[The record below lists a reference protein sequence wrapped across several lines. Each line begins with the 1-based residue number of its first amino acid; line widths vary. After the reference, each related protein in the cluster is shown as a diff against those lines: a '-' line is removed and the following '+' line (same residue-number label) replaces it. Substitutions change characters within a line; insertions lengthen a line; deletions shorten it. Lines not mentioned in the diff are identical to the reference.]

1 MMLNVKNEENLINE
15 EFGFIPRN
23 FFFGHSLTD
32 GQLQAKKISISKCF
46 LNALCTTF
54 PFMIVRNIK
63 HFTADHNSQK

>member
-32 GQLQAKKISISKCF
+32 GQLQVKKISIS
-46 LNALCTTF
+46 
-54 PFMIVRNIK
+54 
-63 HFTADHNSQK
+63 